1 VIALWHGKQIEW
13 DGKQIEWDGKQIEWD
28 GSRSSGTVGRSSGTA
43 WFCGDRFGADA
54 GGWKASNLP
63 ASLTQGYGGGP
74 QPTHRPLA
82 KFAICGRVEASCGM
96 GYGVEQCGIVESS
109 SAIDQCSAAT
119 DRTQSTEST

>member
-1 VIALWHGKQIEW
+1 VIALWHGKQIS
-13 DGKQIEWDGKQIEWD
+13 GTVSRSSGTV
-28 GSRSSGTVGRSSGTA
+28 SRSSGTVGRSSGTA
-43 WFCGDRFGADA
+43 GFCGDCFGAGA